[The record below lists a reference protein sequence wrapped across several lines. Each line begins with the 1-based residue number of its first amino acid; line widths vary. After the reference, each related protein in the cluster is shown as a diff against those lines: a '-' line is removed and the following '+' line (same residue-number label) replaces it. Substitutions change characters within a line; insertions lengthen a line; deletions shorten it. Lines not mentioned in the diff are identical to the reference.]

1 MFEQVNKILSR
12 NIHFCDVGAR
22 WGISEPWK
30 DLIDNIDLVYFEPDK
45 EEFEMLKKRMRSNDK
60 GYDCALYSESIPVD
74 LNLMK
79 ARECSSILQP
89 NISFLNRFPQEL
101 LEMYEIEKVVSILA
115 RSIDD
120 IYASD
125 KNLSIDFIKLD
136 VQGAELDILK
146 GGKSFLENSLIGAE
160 IEVEFQPLYKDQ
172 PLFSDLDIY
181 IRNNTGLE
189 LYDLTKHFCKYRSGE
204 KNCSKKGQM
213 VFGDALYLRSPFTII
228 DWCNRF
234 DKKEAANKIISA
246 CVTGMIYGYLDY
258 SLTIIKQKGIEDILD
273 VSQIKKIENV
283 LVKYSKS
290 LNLEFRGSN
299 RISAAFSYLERI
311 FQRTH
316 KGWASSEGRLGTR
329 KTLGIFN

>member
-30 DLIDNIDLVYFEPDK
+30 DVKENIDLVYFEPDK
-45 EEFEMLKKRMRSNDK
+45 EEFEVLKKRMRSNDK

-89 NISFLNRFPQEL
+89 NISFLKRFPKEL
-101 LEMYEIEKVVSILA
+101 LEMYEVEKVISIQA
-115 RSIDD
+115 RTIDD

-146 GGKSFLENSLIGAE
+146 GGKLFLENNLIGAE

-181 IRNNTGLE
+181 MRNNTGLE
-189 LYDLTKHFCKYRSGE
+189 LYDLTKHFCKYSSGV

-228 DWCNRF
+228 EWCNRF
-234 DKKEAANKIISA
+234 DKKEASNKIISA

-258 SLTIIKQKGIEDILD
+258 SLAIIQQKGIENILD
-273 VSQIKKIENV
+273 VSQIKKIERV
-283 LVKYSKS
+283 LVKYSRS

-299 RISAAFSYLERI
+299 RISTIFSYLERI

-316 KGWASSEGRLGTR
+316 KGWASSEGRLGSR
-329 KTLGIFN
+329 KNLGLFN

>member
-1 MFEQVNKILSR
+1 MSDAIKKILSR

-30 DLIDNIDLVYFEPDK
+30 DIHDIIDLVYFEPDK
-45 EEFEMLKKRMRSNDK
+45 EEFEVLKTRMRANDK
-60 GYDCALYSESIPVD
+60 GYDCALYSESKPIE

-79 ARECSSILQP
+79 ARECSSILHP
-89 NISFLNRFPQEL
+89 NFAFLERFPHEL
-101 LEMYEIEKVVSILA
+101 LEMYEVEKIVSIQA
-115 RSIDD
+115 KSIDD

-125 KNLSIDFIKLD
+125 KNLNIDFIKLD

-146 GGKSFLENSLIGAE
+146 GGKIFLENNLVGAE

-172 PLFSDLDIY
+172 PLFSDLDVY
-181 IRNNTGLE
+181 MRNNTGLE
-189 LYDLTKHFCKYRSGE
+189 LYDLTKHFCKYRSGV

-228 DWCNRF
+228 EWSSRF
-234 DKKEAANKIISA
+234 DKQEAANKIISA

-258 SLTIIKQKGIEDILD
+258 SLAIIQQDGIENILD
-273 VSQIKKIENV
+273 TSVVKKMESI
-283 LVKYSKS
+283 LVKHSKS

-299 RISAAFSYLERI
+299 RVSAAFSYLGRI

-316 KGWASSEGRLGTR
+316 NGWASSEGRLGSR
-329 KTLGIFN
+329 KTLGVFN